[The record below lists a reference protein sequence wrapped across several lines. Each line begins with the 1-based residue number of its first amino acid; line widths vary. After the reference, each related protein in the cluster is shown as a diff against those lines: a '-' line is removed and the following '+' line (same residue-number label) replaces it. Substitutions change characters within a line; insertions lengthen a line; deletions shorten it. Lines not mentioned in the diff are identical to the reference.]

1 MDGNKKKN
9 RDNEKY
15 SNKRNRNYNYKYN
28 KDRRTPRN
36 NGESKEIVKK
46 DIQVEKEIKQEN
58 SVNNKKASKT
68 TFNLIEV
75 IIIMVITVLF
85 GLLIGSFITY
95 TRIDDDNRS
104 VSCSAIRKDM
114 TEFAGVYDDIL
125 NEYYGT
131 VDKEELLKAAIKGMV
146 EYLGDPYSGYIDVEE
161 AEAFNE
167 ELEGEFVGIGVEITS
182 FEGGLPTITRV
193 YDDTPASRAE
203 LLVGDVFYKI
213 DGNDLNGLTVT
224 EASSFIKN
232 KKKGTK
238 VELVILRNNEELT
251 FEIATDTV
259 ELESVVGF
267 VEKRGDTNVGVITI
281 STFAKNTFAQFKSV
295 YEDLKKENI
304 TSLVI
309 DVRDNNGGYLSVAKD
324 IASLFLDK
332 DTVIYQKD
340 TKGEIEKFLDDNGK
354 EIDLPVVFVTNCGTA
369 SAAEV
374 LVAAL
379 KENLGSDVVGTTT
392 YGKGTIQ
399 KLHSLS
405 DGAYVKYTVQTWLTP
420 RGNAVE
426 STGLVPTYYVDLS
439 EEYLTN
445 PTIENDNQLQEA
457 FNLLFK

>member
-15 SNKRNRNYNYKYN
+15 NNKRNRNYNYKYN
-28 KDRRTPRN
+28 NDRRTPRN
-36 NGESKEIVKK
+36 NGESKEAVKK
-46 DIQVEKEIKQEN
+46 YVQVEKETKQEN
-58 SVNNKKASKT
+58 SVNNKKSSKT

-114 TEFAGVYDDIL
+114 AEFAGVYDDIL

-131 VDKEELLKAAIKGMV
+131 VDKEELLKSAIKGMV

-161 AEAFNE
+161 AKTFNE
-167 ELEGEFVGIGVEITS
+167 ELDGEFVGIGVEITS

-213 DGNDLNGLTVT
+213 DDNDLNGLTVT
-224 EASSFIKN
+224 EASNFIKN

-238 VELVILRNNEELT
+238 VELVILRDNEELT
-251 FEIATDTV
+251 FDIATDTV

-267 VEKRGDTNVGVITI
+267 VEKRGETNVGVITI
-281 STFAKNTFAQFKSV
+281 STFAKNTFEQFKSV

-324 IASLFLDK
+324 IADLFLDK

-340 TKGEIEKFLDDNGK
+340 TKGEIKKILDDTDK
-354 EIDLPVVFVTNCGTA
+354 EIDLPVVFVTNRGTA